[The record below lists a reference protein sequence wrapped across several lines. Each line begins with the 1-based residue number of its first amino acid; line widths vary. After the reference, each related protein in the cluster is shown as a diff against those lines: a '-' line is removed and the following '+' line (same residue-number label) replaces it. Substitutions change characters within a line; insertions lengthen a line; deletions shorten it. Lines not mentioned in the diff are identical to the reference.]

1 MVIRLVRHVVFF
13 AFIIPCRYYYTFI
26 ICISHYK
33 RNMVNYNHQKEVGP
47 DPLSVTTQLV
57 LERLRVNIMKKIME
71 KVNEFFDEY
80 YKSFAEKF

>member
-1 MVIRLVRHVVFF
+1 
-13 AFIIPCRYYYTFI
+13 
-26 ICISHYK
+26 
-33 RNMVNYNHQKEVGP
+33 MVNYNHQKEVRP
-47 DPLSVTTQLV
+47 DPLSVTNKVNSSFV

>member
-1 MVIRLVRHVVFF
+1 
-13 AFIIPCRYYYTFI
+13 
-26 ICISHYK
+26 
-33 RNMVNYNHQKEVGP
+33 MVNYNHQKEVGP